1 MAIIERLLG
10 NKQPLIRHLN
20 KIIKDQLLDESE
32 LENVHVVIKYRSAV
46 VALSLVEPNIND

>member
-20 KIIKDQLLDESE
+20 KFITDQLLDESE
-32 LENVHVVIKYRSAV
+32 LENVHVVFQYCSAV
-46 VALSLVEPNIND
+46 VALILVEPNIND

>member
-32 LENVHVVIKYRSAV
+32 LENVHVVIQYCSAL
-46 VALSLVEPNIND
+46 VALILVEPNIND